1 MNILVIKQTSL
12 GDVLHSTGHIRALKT
27 QFPNSHLT
35 LLTAS
40 TSAEIFIN
48 NPYVDEI
55 ICFERYAVKQKWLS
69 NPSWVF
75 SHFRE
80 VIRQVRNRNYDL
92 AIDLQGR
99 WKSVLFLYLCK
110 ASHKYVKGRWLGVHR
125 FRDRSLHALSEMDQV
140 LKLAKVDTS
149 DTSMEFFSADD
160 VNASVNSR
168 LVKSG
173 YKNQPIVLISPFT
186 RWQSKNW
193 SLKNYEELIHR
204 LPTGVVPVITG
215 SVSDA
220 SKVELLVGSSTN
232 SLLINF
238 CGELGLQEF
247 AELVRK
253 AAVVVSGD
261 SFAMHLA
268 VACHTP
274 VIALFGPTDELKVGP
289 GNPRDKVLRSK
300 KECRRCYDRV
310 CKRQC
315 IDAISAEQV
324 CTEVQ
329 TILATP
335 IVP

>member
-48 NPYVDEI
+48 NPHVDEI

-69 NPSWVF
+69 SPSWVF
-75 SHFRE
+75 AHFRE
-80 VIRQVRNRNYDL
+80 VIRKVRSREYEL

-110 ASHKYVKGRWLGVHR
+110 ASHKYVKGRWLGVKN

-140 LKLAKVDTS
+140 LKLANVDTS
-149 DTSMEFFSADD
+149 DTTMEFFSADG
-160 VNASVNSR
+160 VNRSICSSLSKA
-168 LVKSG
+168 G
-173 YKNQPIVLISPFT
+173 YKNQPIVLISLFT

-193 SLKNYEELIHR
+193 SLKNFEELIR
-204 LPTGVVPVITG
+204 QLPTEVVPVITG
-215 SVSDA
+215 AASDA
-220 SKVELLVGSSTN
+220 SKVESLVSSSKN
-232 SLLINF
+232 RLLINF

-253 AAVVVSGD
+253 ATVVISGD

-268 VACHTP
+268 VACDTP
-274 VIALFGPTDELKVGP
+274 VIALFGPTDESKVGP
-289 GNPRDKVLRSK
+289 GNPRDKVLRST

-315 IDAISAEQV
+315 IDEISAQQV

-329 TILATP
+329 SILATP